1 MTFLAGWG
9 KTAVNGGVSTILK
22 QTHMETMGNRCSI
35 YGAAQFSQEKQIC
48 AGKHGVGYTC
58 QGDSGGPLMY
68 EYEGR
73 W

>member
-1 MTFLAGWG
+1 MTLLAGWG
-9 KTAVNGGVSTILK
+9 RTAAGGNSSPILK
-22 QTHMETMGNRCSI
+22 QTLMDTLGNKCSI
-35 YGAAQFSQEKQIC
+35 YGSDKFSEQKQIC

-68 EYEGR
+68 EYQGK